1 MKTNLLNILCIT
13 MITVLCACDNN
24 AGPESVASD
33 FWKAAN
39 SGDEKTA
46 RELIS
51 KASKQSFKMKKESS
65 GGESEVKFGTA
76 TEKDGVVSIPT
87 TMINKVGGQ
96 SSEVPM
102 TTILVQEDGVW
113 KVDWNRTVSSMFGG
127 MMGELQKGMEEAME
141 ELGEKM
147 KKALSGQPPASATK
161 VQPVPPERDDAVS
174 GLLGG
179 KPFIGE
185 NVTLRGGNRLVF
197 VGGPDKVIQ
206 IILPTGVNVAAG
218 TTYQGSTSVD
228 AGIEKVIVHW
238 RPEGAERPNNK
249 LLLKDFKLELD
260 IEDRDAEK
268 LRGILSLEVS
278 RFQTQVRGPF
288 IALIQEK

>member
-1 MKTNLLNILCIT
+1 
-13 MITVLCACDNN
+13 MITLLCACDNN
-24 AGPESVASD
+24 AGPETVASD

-39 SGDEKTA
+39 SDDEKTA

-51 KASKQSFKMKKESS
+51 KASQKSFKMKKESS
-65 GGESEVKFGTA
+65 GGDAEIKLGTA

-102 TTILVQEDGVW
+102 TTILVQEDGAW

-127 MMGELQKGMEEAME
+127 MMGELQKGMEEAIE
-141 ELGEKM
+141 EIGEEM

-161 VQPVPPERDDAVS
+161 VQPTPPQRDDAVS

-197 VGGPDKVIQ
+197 VGGPNKVIQ
-206 IILPTGVNVAAG
+206 IILPAEATITAG
-218 TTYQGSTSVD
+218 TTYQGSNSAE
-228 AGIEKVIVHW
+228 AGIDKVIVHW

-249 LLLKDFKLELD
+249 LLRKDFKLELD

-268 LRGILSLEVS
+268 LRGTLSLEVS